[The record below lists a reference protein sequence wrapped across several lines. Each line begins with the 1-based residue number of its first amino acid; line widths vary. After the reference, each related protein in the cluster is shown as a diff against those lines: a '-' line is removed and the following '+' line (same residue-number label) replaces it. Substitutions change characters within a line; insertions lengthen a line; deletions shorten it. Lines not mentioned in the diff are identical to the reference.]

1 MLKKKEKLELE
12 SRGQVNPCE
21 KVDGSLT
28 ADQYLDM
35 ACDHFGVIDKT
46 IRTYGGHQLYEYLNT
61 IQQVPRQ
68 AFQSKNDLLAV
79 VREYVTPLLGDL
91 IAKQA
96 AEDIERSPLVLTAN
110 HHGVAYF
117 SQDFQGGIIFSIN
130 RMSDQGNFRTVPIF
144 SCGTV
149 PLNNITYP
157 LGLLCYRS
165 VDKNFS
171 LVPRKIPI
179 FPNRMKRQMV
189 SCTGPF
195 DQDMLNRAQHRVHNL
210 IKDQILSDT
219 LNHPIQTLLSE
230 EYCKSTVIN
239 LPSYS
244 QQAVALNYAIWKR
257 LFNDRQRAPELVAIE
272 LEEISNRLLLHD
284 IGNNNSLVHC
294 VLFDAELRKNVLK
307 ELDGKRACWKTKKL
321 LSRLHADYSGK
332 NTVPAASGCGTM
344 LFWGLDNRGW
354 RIPLYFNPEFSKKE
368 TLCGIDDRGNALE
381 MPFSVK
387 SIREGLVNKKILP
400 SLFTSMLVI
409 SMARGVT
416 CAGGY
421 FQCDYLP
428 AMQQGLVK
436 ALKNTGGYDLA
447 AQSLANIPTDTY
459 LSGMIAV
466 MSRIDANAIVP
477 AGPLEIIAANGLNN
491 SDLERMQSLTIKDMH
506 LSALSETLPDLPAEK
521 QKTLP
526 PNWKAELADDL
537 AHRLNGNIIIK

>member
-1 MLKKKEKLELE
+1 MLKTREKSELD
-12 SRGQVNPCE
+12 STRQAYTYE
-21 KVDGSLT
+21 KTDCSLT
-28 ADQYLDM
+28 ADQYLDI
-35 ACDHFGVIDKT
+35 ACDHFGVLDAT
-46 IRTYGGHQLYEYLNT
+46 IRTYGRHTLSEYLDT
-61 IQQVPRQ
+61 IQEFPRQ
-68 AFQSKNDLLAV
+68 AFQPKNDLWTV
-79 VREYVTPLLGDL
+79 VREYVSPLLGDS
-91 IAKQA
+91 IAKQTV
-96 AEDIERSPLVLTAN
+96 EDIERSPLVLTAN

-130 RMSDQGNFRTVPIF
+130 RMSNGGKLRTVPIF

-165 VDKNFS
+165 ADKDVS

-195 DQDMLNRAQHRVHNL
+195 DQDMIKRAQRRANKL
-210 IKDQILSDT
+210 IDDQMLCAT
-219 LNHPIQTLLSE
+219 LNQPIQTLLSD
-230 EYCKSTVIN
+230 EYCKSPVIN

-244 QQAVALNYAIWKR
+244 KQAVVLNHAIWKR
-257 LFNDRQRAPELVAIE
+257 LFNNRHRAPELVTIE
-272 LEEISNRLLLHD
+272 LEEISTRLLLHD
-284 IGNNNSLVHC
+284 IKNTNSLAHC
-294 VLFDAELRKNVLK
+294 ILFDAELRENIFK

-321 LSRLHADYSGK
+321 LGRLHADYSGQ
-332 NTVPAASGCGTM
+332 NSVPAASRCGTM

-354 RIPLYFNPEFSKKE
+354 RIPLYLNPKNSKKE

-387 SIREGLVNKKILP
+387 SINEGLANKKILP
-400 SLFTSMLVI
+400 SLFTSMMAI
-409 SMARGVT
+409 SLARGVT

-428 AMQQGLVK
+428 AMQHGLVK
-436 ALKNTGGYDLA
+436 ALKNTGGYDIA
-447 AQSLANIPTDTY
+447 AQYVANIPTDTY

-466 MSRIDANAIVP
+466 MSRMNANALVP
-477 AGPLEIIAANGLNN
+477 AGPVEIIAAGGLDN
-491 SDLERMQSLTIKDMH
+491 SDVERMQSLTIKDMH

-521 QKTLP
+521 NKRLP
-526 PNWKAELADDL
+526 PNWKAELAADL
-537 AHRLNGNIIIK
+537 AHRLNDKIVIK